1 MVAVTE
7 EERAAVQV
15 LARCVQSHVAC
26 VLREGKRVASDEP
39 TMDFYPEVV
48 ARCVWA
54 VTQSWVAEALVRSLG
69 IAGGL
74 AVVALG
80 QVAVDVPRELSA
92 LEGELQI
99 GALVYADAAQ
109 QTLVAATAPMLLDA
123 AGQRVF
129 AEDGKVPWLPAEL
142 EATRRSRNTDVAA
155 ATRVRDA
162 GDMTVLAETMVQRYA
177 SRVVAPD
184 GTRRH
189 AGAMAARLVAA
200 RALTHVAH
208 TAMRDAEA
216 AVDDEHAQVV
226 GQLLPMLALMNSLDA
241 VIAIADRTTAE
252 CAAAR
257 GPDWK
262 LGNDARALSGAG
274 QVART
279 RFAREVSMGGLQRE
293 IYRRAV
299 VAAAW

>member
-1 MVAVTE
+1 MTD
-7 EERAAVQV
+7 EERAAVTA
-15 LARCVQSHVAC
+15 LARCVQAHVAY

-39 TMDFYPEVV
+39 AMDFYPEVV

-54 VTQSWVAEALVRSLG
+54 VTQSWVAEALVRALG

-80 QVAVDVPRELSA
+80 EVATDVPRELSA
-92 LEGELQI
+92 LEGELQL
-99 GALVYADAAQ
+99 GALVYADAEQ
-109 QTLVAATAPMLLDA
+109 QTLAAATAPMLLDA

-129 AEDGKVPWLPAEL
+129 AEDGKVPWLPAEP
-142 EATRRSRNTDVAA
+142 EATRRARNADVAA

-162 GDMTVLAETMVQRYA
+162 GDMTMLAETMVQRYA
-177 SRVVAPD
+177 SRVMAPD

-189 AGAMAARLVAA
+189 AGAMAARLISA
-200 RALTHVAH
+200 RALTHVAQ

-216 AVDDEHAQVV
+216 ATGDAHAQVV
-226 GQLLPMLALMNSLDA
+226 GQLLPMLALMHSLDV
-241 VIAIADRTTAE
+241 VIAVADRTTAE
-252 CAAAR
+252 CAAR
-257 GPDWK
+257 GGPDWK
-262 LGNDARALSGAG
+262 LGGDARALSGAG

-279 RFAREVSMGGLQRE
+279 RFAREVAMGGLQRE

-299 VAAAW
+299 LAVAW